1 MYRLEPAVRPAP
13 PICIKDQRPSRMQ
26 CCRAATGVRE
36 MGVFA
41 RWPVFEK
48 PEVVLERRLQENPV
62 YPFQE
67 ETSGTSESTAAG
79 V

>member
-1 MYRLEPAVRPAP
+1 
-13 PICIKDQRPSRMQ
+13 MQ

>member
-1 MYRLEPAVRPAP
+1 
-13 PICIKDQRPSRMQ
+13 
-26 CCRAATGVRE
+26 

-67 ETSGTSESTAAG
+67 ETSGCFESTAAG